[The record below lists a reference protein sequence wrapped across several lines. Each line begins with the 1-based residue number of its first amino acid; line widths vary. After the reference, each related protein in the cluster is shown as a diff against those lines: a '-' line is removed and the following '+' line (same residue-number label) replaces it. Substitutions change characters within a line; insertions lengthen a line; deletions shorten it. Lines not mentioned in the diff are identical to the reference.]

1 MQLKQGAEKER
12 LQSQHWGA
20 LLLDE
25 AEADLR
31 TCLPSPF
38 LTLEFEPQSILPTLS
53 RRREF
58 GLLMKLDKRQTA
70 FSVCLRLPH

>member
-25 AEADLR
+25 GEADLR

-38 LTLEFEPQSILPTLS
+38 LALAFEQPLWWF
-53 RRREF
+53 RRRATTLIR
-58 GLLMKLDKRQTA
+58 GRCSVPTRNALLMGR
-70 FSVCLRLPH
+70 S

>member
-25 AEADLR
+25 GEADLR

-38 LTLEFEPQSILPTLS
+38 LALAFEQPLWWVTVRATHLPDTV
-53 RRREF
+53 
-58 GLLMKLDKRQTA
+58 A
-70 FSVCLRLPH
+70 